1 LTAAEFLSRLVAMLD
16 AAGMPHMLAGSFAS
30 AFHGTPRATQDIDLV
45 IDATPVALD
54 VFVAHASDSG
64 YYVDADRALEALR
77 RRRQFNVIDARSGWK
92 ADLVVRK
99 ERLFSR
105 EEFARRVPATVLGVA
120 LFVASAEDTILAKL
134 EWAARTDSERQLMD
148 VAGILRVKQAA
159 LDREYIDRWARALG
173 VVDLWQR
180 VSKSDPSS

>member
-1 LTAAEFLSRLVAMLD
+1 MTAAQFLSRLVAMLD
-16 AAGMPHMLAGSFAS
+16 AAGIRHMLAGSFAS

-45 IDATPVALD
+45 IDATRVALD
-54 VFVAHASDSG
+54 VFVTQAAAAG
-64 YYVDADRALEALR
+64 YYVDADGAREALR
-77 RRRQFNVIDARSGWK
+77 QRRQFNIIDARSGWK

-105 EEFARRVPATVLGVA
+105 EEFGRRVPATVLGVA

-148 VAGILRVKQAA
+148 VAGILRVKRAA
-159 LDREYIDRWARALG
+159 LDRDYIDRWARALG

-180 VSKSDPSS
+180 VSKSDAAS